1 MIKCNENGR
10 GGKLVHAKKYW
21 GHARSV
27 QDTDQTQQQTGKK
40 KSNHAICVRQKQ
52 SAQNTINHT
61 NTTQYISILI

>member
-1 MIKCNENGR
+1 MKMGGGR
-10 GGKLVHAKKYW
+10 EMERAKKYW
-21 GHARSV
+21 DHARSV

>member
-40 KSNHAICVRQKQ
+40 KAITQSVRDK
-52 SAQNTINHT
+52 SKAHKIP
-61 NTTQYISILI
+61 